1 MEKKSIVMKKILILG
16 VAAVQMD
23 AILQLK
29 KMGCETYAVAMAKDG
44 PGADKADHFDIIN
57 VLDEER
63 LEKYIFN
70 NQIDAVYS
78 TGSDLAMPIACK
90 LSEKLNLPHFVSSE
104 TAYICNHK
112 NIMREKLARDC
123 KGNIPY
129 QVLNSIEEVT
139 VGFPAILKPSDAQG
153 QRGIYLIHSQGEFEE
168 YFEYAKQ
175 FSKEGQTII
184 EKYVDG
190 PEISVNG
197 YMVDGELKY
206 LIASD
211 RETWPEYT
219 GLIHK
224 HIVPSCAVNEENEK
238 EMREIIIDAC
248 SRVGIKNG
256 PVYFQMKVENN
267 HFYIIEMTPR
277 LDGCHMWKI
286 LEKATGV
293 NLMKLVFEHLL
304 YGNTIELKKKRDIKP
319 MELVFWCQKPNSYM
333 NRNVFGLPDD
343 AIEYFYYY
351 ETGDYV
357 RPVNG
362 KFDKVGYYIRSL

>member
-1 MEKKSIVMKKILILG
+1 MKKVLILG

-44 PGADKADHFDIIN
+44 PGADKADHFAIIN
-57 VLDEER
+57 VLDEKK
-63 LEKYIFN
+63 LKTYILN
-70 NQIDAVYS
+70 NQIDIVYS
-78 TGSDLAMPIACK
+78 TGSDLAMPVACR
-90 LSEKLNLPHFVSSE
+90 LSETLNLPHFVSSE

-112 NIMREKLARDC
+112 NLMREKLTQDC

-153 QRGIYLIHSQGEFEE
+153 QRGIYLIQSQAEFEKH
-168 YFEYAKQ
+168 FEDAKQ
-175 FSKEGQTII
+175 FSKEGKVIV
-184 EKYVDG
+184 EKYIDG

-197 YMVDGELKY
+197 YVVDGELKY
-206 LIASD
+206 LIVSD

-224 HIVPSCAVNEENEK
+224 HIVPSQVVNEENRK
-238 EMREIIIDAC
+238 KMLEIVMDAC
-248 SRVGIKNG
+248 YRVGIENG

-267 HFYIIEMTPR
+267 HPYIIEMTPR
-277 LDGCHMWKI
+277 LDGCHMWNI

-304 YGNTIELKKKRDIKP
+304 YGNISELKKERDIKP

-333 NRNVFGLPDD
+333 DRTVFELPDD
-343 AIEYFYYY
+343 AIEHFYYY
-351 ETGDYV
+351 ENGDYV

-362 KFDKVGYYIRSL
+362 KFEKVGYYIKNL